1 MVKETIT
8 MRHKELDRLQ
18 IIQDSINCHIIRNKR
33 RCELVF
39 PSGKLNVWCIDIE
52 IKVLLALS
60 MRNCAR
66 YTACVYPL
74 KLSGS
79 GW

>member
-1 MVKETIT
+1 MIKETIM

-18 IIQDSINCHIIRNKR
+18 IIQEAINRHITRNKR
-33 RCELVF
+33 RCELAF
-39 PSGKLNVWCIDIE
+39 PSGRLNVWCIDIG
-52 IKVLLALS
+52 IKVLLTLS

-74 KLSGS
+74 KL
-79 GW
+79 